1 MMRRIVMEKEYN
13 GFETTVLNEHY
24 SVAGAY
30 AATADRIMTEKEAE
44 DIDAL
49 SRDSKKIVR
58 YQGKDEK
65 IYYGI
70 VEGDTILQLL
80 NDFAEITNGTFT
92 YDGTKVLLADVKLL
106 VPVEPSKIVNFGWT
120 FAGHAKETG
129 GKANLKEPFLF
140 LKPQSALI
148 AEKETIYLPPI
159 DLTNKV
165 ELEGEVALVIGKSGK
180 NIPEEEALS
189 YVFGYT
195 VFNDV
200 TARDLTKSD
209 PQFTRGKGFDT
220 FGPIGPW
227 VVTGVDPTHLRIVT
241 TLNGEVVQDGNTSEM
256 SLSIPFL
263 ISWVSKIMTLEPGDV
278 LALGSPSGT
287 CPMKSGDVVT
297 VEVEKIGK
305 LTNYVK

>member
-1 MMRRIVMEKEYN
+1 MEKEYN
-13 GFETTVLNEHY
+13 SLGTTLAGENY
-24 SVAGAY
+24 SLVASCV
-30 AATADRIMTEKEAE
+30 ATAESTLEEVNHRGTN
-44 DIDAL
+44 
-49 SRDSKKIVR
+49 SKKIVR
-58 YQGKDEK
+58 YQDKDEN
-65 IYYGI
+65 IHYGI
-70 VEGDTILQLL
+70 VEGESIFQLT
-80 NDFAEITNGTFT
+80 NGFAEIANGVFD
-92 YDGTKVLLADVKLL
+92 YEGTEVLLADVKLL
-106 VPVEPSKIVNFGWT
+106 IPVEPSKVVNFGWT

-129 GKANLKEPFLF
+129 GTANLKEPFLF

-148 AEKETIYLPPI
+148 ANEETICLPPV
-159 DLTNKV
+159 DMTNKV
-165 ELEGEVALVIGKSGK
+165 ELEGELALVIGKSGK

-227 VVTGVDPTHLRIVT
+227 VVTGIDPTNLRITT
-241 TLNGEVVQDGNTSEM
+241 TLNGQMVQDGNTSQM

-263 ISWVSKIMTLEPGDV
+263 ISWISKVMTLEPGDV

-297 VEVEKIGK
+297 VEVEKIGR